1 MFAGKALV
9 NWDVICLT
17 ETQLVPNQNNDSINQ
32 VSYKFSIVFNSNLH
46 VLTKENLEVA
56 LCDTE
61 SAETLNFVNL
71 ENISIFTIRKIIF
84 KADII
89 TFTLV
94 CKENAI
100 PPVTNFDDI
109 SQIIANNSIDFIM
122 RDFNIDVFG
131 VQHMLWLLIN
141 PLMLED
147 LY

>member
-1 MFAGKALV
+1 M
-9 NWDVICLT
+9 
-17 ETQLVPNQNNDSINQ
+17 
-32 VSYKFSIVFNSNLH
+32 
-46 VLTKENLEVA
+46 
-56 LCDTE
+56 E
-61 SAETLNFVNL
+61 S
-71 ENISIFTIRKIIF
+71 ISIFTIRKRIF

-89 TFTLV
+89 TFTLL
-94 CKENAI
+94 CEENVI

-122 RDFNIDVFG
+122 RDFNIDAFG